1 MGFNNPGILVKQLP
15 NTPRHFQRQKEVRLM
30 VLNCCCQLMWQYSG
44 VPEDPEDNPVT
55 EKHSVDTPD
64 SMVKSILHA
73 IDIEKNQAQDD
84 PGHQTLQIAKP

>member
-1 MGFNNPGILVKQLP
+1 
-15 NTPRHFQRQKEVRLM
+15 
-30 VLNCCCQLMWQYSG
+30 MWQYSG

-73 IDIEKNQAQDD
+73 IDIEKNQAQND
-84 PGHQTLQIAKP
+84 PGHQILQIAKP